1 MYNSVDLT
9 LSESIPLS
17 NTVLAVDVWG
27 HYLAVGST
35 TVQTFDSKKEKSHTL
50 DGNVCANPIIS
61 RTRII

>member
-35 TVQTFDSKKEKSHTL
+35 TVQILDSKKESHTL
-50 DGNVCANPIIS
+50 DRNVCANLTIS
-61 RTRII
+61 TTRIIY